1 MRPLHLELCG
11 IGPFAGTQ
19 RIDFASLDDR
29 ALFLI
34 HGPTGQ
40 GKSFIFDVLCYA
52 LYADT
57 PAGREDNLKSDY
69 LSDGVE
75 PYIDFKFS
83 LGRDSYR
90 VRRAL
95 PYNRPRKRGEG
106 VTTTTEVQSLS
117 ILNPDGSE
125 GEILADKKSEVNNLL
140 KDLIGLDSR
149 QFRQVVMIPQGDFR
163 KLLLADSGERE
174 SLLERLF
181 DTSFYLDVQ
190 DRIKEME
197 DESNLEEK
205 SSADQIERLKGSLVD
220 LWQAEDLS
228 PSFYEEGALLI
239 GDAENEL
246 KEKKALLSAADRAAS
261 RARDKAAAELAK
273 AGELNKHHLRLEEL
287 KGLKRELELS
297 EPIML
302 KLAEKLKRDSRA
314 LAIKDSFQ
322 ELSSARNNAESAE
335 DELKEANHR
344 LEALLEQKKSLE
356 LRLQQAPGE
365 KAHLEILSRRIPLY
379 SGFRNDFHRRLSIQ
393 KKIDETQALL
403 AALDV
408 SRVKWQENKDTLSR
422 REEEIAC
429 SLLEL
434 EALGSRETRAQL
446 IHSLEELSGL
456 HLTLT
461 ENEVKLAEARRIKED
476 SAGSLMRLKSRR
488 EVNLAGELAASL
500 EDEKPCPV
508 CGSIHHPSPAHPG
521 DGSDPGEIEAAEG
534 VLTEAESRFTAL
546 QTLITSDKKKIEELT
561 VKIPGEDTGVN
572 DVPERIRT
580 LKEGLGTESV
590 LLVERDAI
598 RSVQLPELAAESERL
613 TGRKEQKTQELKNL
627 QGDLEEMGKR
637 WNAALSN
644 RPADDTEAPPS
655 LEELPV
661 LLGNWEDEKLQLTE
675 LLRLLDLEER
685 GISEKIIAA
694 ETDTA
699 VRKGQQKKNLE
710 NLARREKTFTE
721 VLESSGFSDEEALE
735 TALKQAETTETDG
748 SKLEEWQNRKNENV
762 TMFEETI
769 RNIAGRL
776 RPDLS
781 LFERE
786 KSKTSELADGAA
798 RALAAAE
805 EKLKKAQSLGKEL
818 KMLEEASREKA
829 LRNGVIRRLSGQLRG
844 TMPPKISLNR
854 FFLSRRLEEVLV
866 QATLRLSLLSR
877 GRFTLKRRDEGKT
890 ASARAG
896 LDLLI
901 SDAWTGTERP
911 VNTLSGGQLFMASL
925 SLALGLADVVQARSG
940 GVRLE
945 ALFIDEG
952 FGTLDDEALQGVLQV
967 LNNLRENRMV
977 GVISHVPE
985 LKRQIADRIEVYRD
999 EPGSALR
1006 MVSGG

>member
-1 MRPLHLELCG
+1 MRPLYLELCG

-40 GKSFIFDVLCYA
+40 GKSFVFDVLCYA

-57 PAGREDNLKSDY
+57 PAGREAHLKSDY

-75 PYIDFKFS
+75 PFIDFKFS

-95 PYNRPRKRGEG
+95 PYNRPRRKGEG
-106 VTTTTEVQSLS
+106 FTTAPEIQSLS
-117 ILNPDGSE
+117 ILKPDGSD
-125 GEILADKKSEVNNLL
+125 GEILADKKSEVNSIL
-140 KDLIGLDSR
+140 KDLLGLDSR

-181 DTSFYLDVQ
+181 DTSLYLDVQ
-190 DRIKEME
+190 DRLKEME

-205 SSADQIERLKGSLVD
+205 SSADQIERLKDSLVD
-220 LWQAEDLS
+220 LWQAENLS
-228 PSFYEEGALLI
+228 PSFYEEEALLI
-239 GDAENEL
+239 GEAENEL
-246 KEKKALLSAADRAAS
+246 KEKTDLLSAADRAAS
-261 RARDKAAAELAK
+261 LTRDKAAAEFTK
-273 AGELNKHHLRLEEL
+273 AGELNKYYLRFEEL
-287 KGLKRELELS
+287 EDIKRELELS
-297 EPIML
+297 EPVML

-322 ELSSARNNAESAE
+322 ELNSVRNNAESAE
-335 DELKEANHR
+335 AELKEANRR
-344 LEALLEQKKSLE
+344 LEALLEQKKTLE
-356 LRLQQAPGE
+356 LRLQQAPG
-365 KAHLEILSRRIPLY
+365 KKVHLEILNRRIPLY
-379 SGFRNDFHRRLSIQ
+379 SGFRNNYRQRQSIHKGIVEIQDRL
-393 KKIDETQALL
+393 KIVDS
-403 AALDV
+403 
-408 SRVKWQENKDTLSR
+408 SRVNWQEKKGILSQR
-422 REEEIAC
+422 DEVISH
-429 SLLEL
+429 SLQEL
-434 EALGSRETRAQL
+434 KIQGSREIRGQL
-446 IHSLEELSGL
+446 IHNLEELSGHRISL
-456 HLTLT
+456 K
-461 ENEVKLAEARRIKED
+461 ENEIKLAEARSFKEQ
-476 SAGSLMRLKSRR
+476 SVNSLTELKTRR
-488 EVNLAGELAASL
+488 EANLAGELAASL
-500 EDEKPCPV
+500 EDEQPCPV

-521 DGSDPGEIEAAEG
+521 GAPAPGEIEAAES

-561 VKIPGEDTGVN
+561 AKISGEDTGIN
-572 DVPERIRT
+572 DVPERIRI
-580 LKEGLGTESV
+580 LKEGLGTESA
-590 LLVERDAI
+590 LLDERGVI

-613 TGRKEQKTQELKNL
+613 TGEKEQKTQELKNL
-627 QGDLEEMGKR
+627 IGDLEELDMR
-637 WNAALSN
+637 WNTALSN
-644 RPADDTEAPPS
+644 RPADDTEDPPS

-661 LLGNWEDEKLQLTE
+661 LLDNWEDDKLQLTE
-675 LLRLLDLEER
+675 LLKQLDLEER

-699 VRKGQQKKNLE
+699 VRKGQQKKTLE
-710 NLARREKTFTE
+710 NLARREKTFTG
-721 VLESSGFSDEEALE
+721 VLETSGFFDEEVLE
-735 TALKQAETTETDG
+735 TALREAETTETDS
-748 SKLEEWQNRKNENV
+748 SKLEEWQKRKNENAAV
-762 TMFEETI
+762 LEETI
-769 RNIAGRL
+769 RNITGRP

-781 LFERE
+781 LFEQE
-786 KSKTSELADGAA
+786 KSKTSELANGAA
-798 RALAAAE
+798 RALAAVE
-805 EKLKKAQSLGKEL
+805 ESLKKVQSLGNEL
-818 KMLEEASREKA
+818 KTLEETSREKA

-844 TMPPKISLNR
+844 TLPPKISLNR

-1006 MVSGG
+1006 LVSGI

>member
-1 MRPLHLELCG
+1 MRPLYLELCG

-19 RIDFASLDDR
+19 CIDFASLDDR

-446 IHSLEELSGL
+446 
-456 HLTLT
+456 
-461 ENEVKLAEARRIKED
+461 
-476 SAGSLMRLKSRR
+476 
-488 EVNLAGELAASL
+488 
-500 EDEKPCPV
+500 
-508 CGSIHHPSPAHPG
+508 
-521 DGSDPGEIEAAEG
+521 
-534 VLTEAESRFTAL
+534 
-546 QTLITSDKKKIEELT
+546 
-561 VKIPGEDTGVN
+561 
-572 DVPERIRT
+572 
-580 LKEGLGTESV
+580 
-590 LLVERDAI
+590 
-598 RSVQLPELAAESERL
+598 
-613 TGRKEQKTQELKNL
+613 
-627 QGDLEEMGKR
+627 
-637 WNAALSN
+637 
-644 RPADDTEAPPS
+644 
-655 LEELPV
+655 
-661 LLGNWEDEKLQLTE
+661 
-675 LLRLLDLEER
+675 
-685 GISEKIIAA
+685 
-694 ETDTA
+694 
-699 VRKGQQKKNLE
+699 
-710 NLARREKTFTE
+710 
-721 VLESSGFSDEEALE
+721 
-735 TALKQAETTETDG
+735 
-748 SKLEEWQNRKNENV
+748 
-762 TMFEETI
+762 
-769 RNIAGRL
+769 
-776 RPDLS
+776 
-781 LFERE
+781 
-786 KSKTSELADGAA
+786 
-798 RALAAAE
+798 
-805 EKLKKAQSLGKEL
+805 
-818 KMLEEASREKA
+818 
-829 LRNGVIRRLSGQLRG
+829 
-844 TMPPKISLNR
+844 
-854 FFLSRRLEEVLV
+854 
-866 QATLRLSLLSR
+866 
-877 GRFTLKRRDEGKT
+877 
-890 ASARAG
+890 
-896 LDLLI
+896 
-901 SDAWTGTERP
+901 
-911 VNTLSGGQLFMASL
+911 
-925 SLALGLADVVQARSG
+925 
-940 GVRLE
+940 
-945 ALFIDEG
+945 
-952 FGTLDDEALQGVLQV
+952 
-967 LNNLRENRMV
+967 
-977 GVISHVPE
+977 
-985 LKRQIADRIEVYRD
+985 
-999 EPGSALR
+999 
-1006 MVSGG
+1006 